1 MVPTL
6 ILVSKCVIRAI
17 LPGFSNTNTGH
28 NSIILMIEAQSRYL
42 NALVGEV
49 IRSRQ
54 LGKTLALMPT
64 PEVMKDYNDKI
75 QALLRSSS
83 FADPKCN
90 SWYKRDDGV
99 ITNNWSGTVVD
110 YQKNLSKV
118 EWGDY
123 NSQGSGSDLVKNKKA
138 TQLGRVHEEPYLSNT
153 SLLVGA
159 ASVLALGGYLLTRA
173 KQQKAR

>member
-1 MVPTL
+1 M
-6 ILVSKCVIRAI
+6 
-17 LPGFSNTNTGH
+17 
-28 NSIILMIEAQSRYL
+28 
-42 NALVGEV
+42 

-54 LGKTLALMPT
+54 LGKTLALIPT
-64 PEVMKDYNDKI
+64 PEVIKEYNDRI

-110 YQKNLSKV
+110 YQKNLSQV
-118 EWGDY
+118 QWEDY
-123 NSQGSGSDLVKNKKA
+123 IARGSGSDLVKNKKP

-153 SLLVGA
+153 SLLAGA
-159 ASVLALGGYLLTRA
+159 AGLVALGGYLVTRA
-173 KQQKAR
+173 KLQKKR

>member
-1 MVPTL
+1 
-6 ILVSKCVIRAI
+6 
-17 LPGFSNTNTGH
+17 
-28 NSIILMIEAQSRYL
+28 
-42 NALVGEV
+42 V

-54 LGKTLALMPT
+54 LRKTLALIPT
-64 PEVMKDYNDKI
+64 PEVIKEYNDRI

-110 YQKNLSKV
+110 YQKNLSQV
-118 EWGDY
+118 QWEDY
-123 NSQGSGSDLVKNKKA
+123 IARGSGSDLVKNKKP

-153 SLLVGA
+153 SLLAGA
-159 ASVLALGGYLLTRA
+159 AGLVALGGYLVTRA
-173 KQQKAR
+173 KLQKKR

>member
-6 ILVSKCVIRAI
+6 ILVCNSVFRTLLCSC
-17 LPGFSNTNTGH
+17 SNADTGH

-118 EWGDY
+118 QWEDY
-123 NSQGSGSDLVKNKKA
+123 IAKGSGSDLVKDKKA
-138 TQLGRVHEEPYLSNT
+138 TQLGRVHEEPYFSNT

-159 ASVLALGGYLLTRA
+159 AGVLALGGYLITRA
-173 KQQKAR
+173 KKQKAR